1 MKILQSNENGN
12 VSLNNNLFK
21 YKNIILFILSF
32 FIFYLLFTFF
42 GNNNKKKPVKK

>member
-12 VSLNNNLFK
+12 VSLNNNLFE
-21 YKNIILFILSF
+21 YKNIILFILSC
-32 FIFYLLFTFF
+32 FIIYLLFTFF